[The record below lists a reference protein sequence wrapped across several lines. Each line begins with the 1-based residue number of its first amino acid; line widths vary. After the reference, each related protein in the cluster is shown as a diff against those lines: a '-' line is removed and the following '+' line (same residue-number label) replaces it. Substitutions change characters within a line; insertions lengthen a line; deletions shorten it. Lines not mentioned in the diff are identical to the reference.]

1 MGRDPGTEN
10 PEFELQFRNAAT
22 GSIITG
28 NLTEIQVESCR
39 LSGDSV
45 PENEAVASVP
55 ACFNLEP
62 YSYEVPEPVPQIV
75 TFKGSV

>member
-1 MGRDPGTEN
+1 MAWDSTAAKLVDEICMGRDPGTEN
-10 PEFELQFRNAAT
+10 PEFELQFRNAAA

-28 NLTEIQVESCR
+28 NLTEIQVESQH
-39 LSGDSV
+39 
-45 PENEAVASVP
+45 
-55 ACFNLEP
+55 FLEP